1 MNIKL
6 IAIILLTALLG
17 CDEPHPTLVCR
28 VKNPTQ
34 DLPWL
39 NEIVTKA
46 EEDKAT
52 RVHKGNYLG
61 KIYLESF
68 KGQSIF
74 LVEMMMGSGGLAGYL
89 FWCNGQRV
97 FPTKEETLTLSNS
110 FQKKNLVYS
119 NFP

>member
-52 RVHKGNYLG
+52 R
-61 KIYLESF
+61 S
-68 KGQSIF
+68 
-74 LVEMMMGSGGLAGYL
+74 
-89 FWCNGQRV
+89 
-97 FPTKEETLTLSNS
+97 TKVIISVKFTLKALKVSQ
-110 FQKKNLVYS
+110 F
-119 NFP
+119 F